1 MLRAPHPHPG
11 GDEGSAGA
19 HPIRAASRGAEAPP
33 CPVCSSSSPV
43 LGRKPSVGHRDPAGG
58 LCFALSHGCWWGSC
72 LLLPPRVRARL
83 LQLQQVQKKA
93 EILPS
98 APQKGGGNPG
108 TWGFSMGSLR
118 SVAGE
123 EPEGAGA
130 QLGVGGCGRGSWSRG
145 PSKGQRG
152 LGMDLGGSMGS
163 WVTPHSRSPTL
174 CPLTAKLPPN
184 CCVSAARSSPPE
196 REKPFLLLASLEL
209 SQKSSASPSNDARP
223 QQEPSSHRL
232 LWGRAPGPT
241 GTVTKCWPPRCH
253 RPAAS
258 APRSPPPGQGQGG
271 EIELAFLHGFSHP
284 GFS

>member
-98 APQKGGGNPG
+98 APQKGGGNLG

-152 LGMDLGGSMGS
+152 LGDGLGGLYGVMGDP
-163 WVTPHSRSPTL
+163 TQPQPHSVSPDCKTATELLRERSP
-174 CPLTAKLPPN
+174 KQPPRERE
-184 CCVSAARSSPPE
+184 AISPP
-196 REKPFLLLASLEL
+196 RLSGALPKKLSISL
-209 SQKSSASPSNDARP
+209 
-223 QQEPSSHRL
+223 
-232 LWGRAPGPT
+232 
-241 GTVTKCWPPRCH
+241 
-253 RPAAS
+253 
-258 APRSPPPGQGQGG
+258 
-271 EIELAFLHGFSHP
+271 
-284 GFS
+284 